1 VSDLAAALL
10 EPTALAGAE
19 GADPRALI
27 ADLADV
33 SQPEGLFTVDQRLA
47 ALCRERGPLR
57 AVLSRIAWHLVVFRA
72 WERIGYRSLSDYAV
86 ERLGLSARWVR
97 SLALVGDAFRRFPSL
112 EGALASGTLGW
123 TKVRLLASL
132 PGGEDEAEWIARARR
147 LTAEQL
153 SKRVRAVDRG
163 SVEAGALEDETT
175 CRSRLF
181 ETRCSPDVRWKWY
194 AAMGAA
200 SRAAG
205 RMLHV
210 AEAAEFVAAEVLSA
224 LPVDESWE
232 QEACEQTPALSNAS
246 DEEDAAAARADA
258 APRVS
263 SWQGYGALEAL
274 LVGLE
279 DADAFAL
286 DERLRRALSIEQRLD
301 AGVGPLLARLWDRW
315 AHRLLGYRT
324 REAYARERLG
334 MDPTRAR
341 ALVRLE
347 RAAVVSEPF
356 ARAYRSG
363 ALSWVK
369 AGLLVPLVSA
379 DPLGRFMEEWVAW
392 AGQVTV
398 RRLRQDVEWAL
409 ALEDTDPAAFRQSG
423 GLPADREI
431 RAPRT
436 NPGKDMVPGADREI
450 GAPRTNPGEDTV
462 PGADREIGAPRT
474 APADVQGAETC
485 TVRFIGPAEVVQL
498 FRAVVCTVRRRME
511 MDAGRLPTEGQ
522 ALGVILDY
530 VFSCWG
536 VGDKVA
542 ARHRVFERDGW
553 LCAAPGCTSMQNLQ
567 DHHIVFR
574 SAGGSNGPENRVAL
588 CAWHHLRGIH
598 AERLRCTGR
607 APDGLTWQMGI
618 RPGAAPLVT
627 YVSGDREIR

>member
-1 VSDLAAALL
+1 
-10 EPTALAGAE
+10 
-19 GADPRALI
+19 
-27 ADLADV
+27 
-33 SQPEGLFTVDQRLA
+33 
-47 ALCRERGPLR
+47 
-57 AVLSRIAWHLVVFRA
+57 
-72 WERIGYRSLSDYAV
+72 
-86 ERLGLSARWVR
+86 
-97 SLALVGDAFRRFPSL
+97 
-112 EGALASGTLGW
+112 
-123 TKVRLLASL
+123 
-132 PGGEDEAEWIARARR
+132 
-147 LTAEQL
+147 
-153 SKRVRAVDRG
+153 
-163 SVEAGALEDETT
+163 
-175 CRSRLF
+175 
-181 ETRCSPDVRWKWY
+181 
-194 AAMGAA
+194 
-200 SRAAG
+200 
-205 RMLHV
+205 
-210 AEAAEFVAAEVLSA
+210 
-224 LPVDESWE
+224 
-232 QEACEQTPALSNAS
+232 
-246 DEEDAAAARADA
+246 
-258 APRVS
+258 
-263 SWQGYGALEAL
+263 
-274 LVGLE
+274 
-279 DADAFAL
+279 
-286 DERLRRALSIEQRLD
+286 
-301 AGVGPLLARLWDRW
+301 
-315 AHRLLGYRT
+315 
-324 REAYARERLG
+324 
-334 MDPTRAR
+334 
-341 ALVRLE
+341 
-347 RAAVVSEPF
+347 
-356 ARAYRSG
+356 
-363 ALSWVK
+363 VK

-436 NPGKDMVPGADREI
+436 NPGKDM
-450 GAPRTNPGEDTV
+450 V